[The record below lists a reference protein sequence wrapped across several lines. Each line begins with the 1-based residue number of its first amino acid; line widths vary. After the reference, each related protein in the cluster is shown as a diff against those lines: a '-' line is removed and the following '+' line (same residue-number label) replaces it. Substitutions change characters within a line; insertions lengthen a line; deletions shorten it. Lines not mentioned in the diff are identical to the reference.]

1 MILRVAAA
9 VLLTLQLS
17 QVGLPALCPTARS
30 ASPGACSEEMP
41 QHGSRSLD
49 LATSQAGT
57 CASAAL
63 CAVIP
68 AAFPT
73 PPAGTVPLPSV
84 TGLRVQGS
92 PPLVAADP
100 SPPLSPPPERLPSL
114 A

>member
-17 QVGLPALCPTARS
+17 QLGLPALCPAARLV
-30 ASPGACSEEMP
+30 SPGTCPEEMS
-41 QHGSRSLD
+41 QHGFGSLD

-57 CASAAL
+57 CASTAL

-68 AAFPT
+68 AAFPA
-73 PPAGTVPLPSV
+73 PRAVAVALPRV

-100 SPPLSPPPERLPSL
+100 SAPLPPPPQ